1 MSSVTFRRYKTS
13 AEWCVSSNNVNVFLF
28 TRLPVAHSCNTHCI
42 VLRSAVVLITFWQ
55 VLKILHQSDSTP
67 HPNPPPAA
75 HSHSHENSIQTEL
88 TSWKKMWKWMPNFHH
103 GYSRKRGE
111 KQENDGIH
119 RSIVCGLC
127 RDRFNVNVIF
137 SFCPFERGC
146 HSGHSSGW
154 CADIN
159 TTVKQR
165 PWE

>member
-1 MSSVTFRRYKTS
+1 MSSVTFRHYKTS

-67 HPNPPPAA
+67 PPHPSCSAFSLPWKL
-75 HSHSHENSIQTEL
+75 NSDWADIMEKNVKMNAQLSSWIQQ
-88 TSWKKMWKWMPNFHH
+88 KKGRKAGKWRHPVLN
-103 GYSRKRGE
+103 SV
-111 KQENDGIH
+111 
-119 RSIVCGLC
+119 RSLQRQSQCQC
-127 RDRFNVNVIF
+127 HF
-137 SFCPFERGC
+137 SFCAFERGC